1 MIKTAA
7 NIPLIATADIP
18 IYARVVFTGIVDVSL

>member
-1 MIKTAA
+1 MKTDPIITLA
-7 NIPLIATADIP
+7 ITAEIP